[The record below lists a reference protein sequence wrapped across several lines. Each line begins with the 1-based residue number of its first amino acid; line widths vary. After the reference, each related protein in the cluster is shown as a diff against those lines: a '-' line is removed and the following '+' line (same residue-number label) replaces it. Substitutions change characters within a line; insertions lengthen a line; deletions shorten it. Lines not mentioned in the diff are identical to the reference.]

1 MNKKIMFLLISVS
14 IFLVVFITIK
24 YFENKCS
31 YVTYYIL
38 QEGAFKNYN
47 GVIKTTRNYNNYVI
61 SKEDEL
67 YKIYIGVTLDKE
79 VYNKLIS
86 MYSKTSSTYMKKVNI
101 NNKEFYNKVR
111 TYDNLIKNSDNLKEV
126 DLIVKEELKL
136 LKKIL
141 D

>member
-1 MNKKIMFLLISVS
+1 MNKKIIFLLISIS
-14 IFLVVFITIK
+14 IFLVAFITIK

-67 YKIYIGVTLDKE
+67 YKIYIGVTLDKD

-111 TYDNLIKNSDNLKEV
+111 TYDNLINNSDNLKEV

>member
-14 IFLVVFITIK
+14 IFLVSFITIK
-24 YFENKCS
+24 YFENKGS